1 MTNKQLEQKVE
12 KFLEIENYFDFI
24 EAVYDFEKEYKN
36 SDFYKK
42 TKMPLLAIIKEA
54 RWFYGLNVNKV
65 FAKIQTLIDKLDL
78 SHLMDLIEKV
88 GTTYET
94 ENEQIMN
101 LMDSMKDIFQPGTTT
116 TTATAEE
123 K

>member
-24 EAVYDFEKEYKN
+24 EAVCGFEKEYKN
-36 SDFYKK
+36 SDFYKR
-42 TKMPLLAIIKEA
+42 TKMPLLAVIKEA
-54 RWFYGLNVNKV
+54 RWFYGLNINKV
-65 FAKIQTLIDKLDL
+65 FTKIQTLINKLDL
-78 SHLMDLIEKV
+78 SHLMDLVEKI

-94 ENEQIMN
+94 ENEQIMS
-101 LMDSMKDIFQPGTTT
+101 LMDSMKDIFQPELET
-116 TTATAEE
+116 EE

>member
-24 EAVYDFEKEYKN
+24 EAVYGFEKEYKN

-42 TKMPLLAIIKEA
+42 TKMPLLSIIKEA

-78 SHLMDLIEKV
+78 SHLMDLIEKI

-101 LMDSMKDIFQPGTTT
+101 LMSSMKDIFQPET

>member
-24 EAVYDFEKEYKN
+24 EAVCGFEKEYKN

-42 TKMPLLAIIKEA
+42 TKMHLLAVIKEA

-65 FAKIQTLIDKLDL
+65 FTKIQTLIDKLDL
-78 SHLMDLIEKV
+78 SHLMDLVEKI

-94 ENEQIMN
+94 ENEQIMS
-101 LMDSMKDIFQPGTTT
+101 LMDSMKDIFQPET
-116 TTATAEE
+116 EE

>member
-24 EAVYDFEKEYKN
+24 EAVCGFEKEYRN
-36 SDFYKK
+36 SDFYKR
-42 TKMPLLAIIKEA
+42 TKMPLLAVIKEA

-65 FAKIQTLIDKLDL
+65 FTKIQTLINKLDL
-78 SHLMDLIEKV
+78 SHLMDLVEKI

-94 ENEQIMN
+94 ENEQIMS
-101 LMDSMKDIFQPGTTT
+101 LMDSMKDIFQPELET
-116 TTATAEE
+116 EE

>member
-24 EAVYDFEKEYKN
+24 
-36 SDFYKK
+36 
-42 TKMPLLAIIKEA
+42 
-54 RWFYGLNVNKV
+54 
-65 FAKIQTLIDKLDL
+65 DKLDL
-78 SHLMDLIEKV
+78 SHLMDLVEKI

-94 ENEQIMN
+94 ENEQIMS
-101 LMDSMKDIFQPGTTT
+101 LMDSMKDIFQPET
-116 TTATAEE
+116 EE

>member
-24 EAVYDFEKEYKN
+24 EAICGFEKEYKN
-36 SDFYKK
+36 SDFFFL
-42 TKMPLLAIIKEA
+42 TKMPLLAVIKEA

-65 FAKIQTLIDKLDL
+65 FTKIQTLINKLDL
-78 SHLMDLIEKV
+78 SHLMDLVEKI

-94 ENEQIMN
+94 ENEQIMS
-101 LMDSMKDIFQPGTTT
+101 LMDSMKDIFQPET
-116 TTATAEE
+116 EE

>member
-24 EAVYDFEKEYKN
+24 EAVCGFEKEYKN

-42 TKMPLLAIIKEA
+42 TKMPLINVVKEA

-65 FAKIQTLIDKLDL
+65 FTKIQTLIDKLDL
-78 SHLMDLIEKV
+78 SHLMDLIEKI
-88 GTTYET
+88 GTTYEN
-94 ENEQIMN
+94 ENEQIMS
-101 LMDSMKDIFQPGTTT
+101 LMDSMKDIFQPELET
-116 TTATAEE
+116 EE

>member
-24 EAVYDFEKEYKN
+24 EAVCSFEKEYKN

-42 TKMPLLAIIKEA
+42 TKMPLLVAIKEA
-54 RWFYGLNVNKV
+54 RWFYGLNINKV
-65 FAKIQTLIDKLDL
+65 FTKIQTLIDKLDL
-78 SHLMDLIEKV
+78 SHLMDLIEKI
-88 GTTYET
+88 GTTYTT
-94 ENEQIMN
+94 ENEQIMS
-101 LMDSMKDIFQPGTTT
+101 LMDSMKDIFQPET
-116 TTATAEE
+116 EE

>member
-24 EAVYDFEKEYKN
+24 EAVCGFEKEYKG

-42 TKMPLLAIIKEA
+42 TKIPLLAIIKEA
-54 RWFYGLNVNKV
+54 RWFYGLNVNKI
-65 FAKIQTLIDKLDL
+65 FTKIQTLIDKLDL
-78 SHLMDLIEKV
+78 SHLMDLIEKI
-88 GTTYET
+88 GTTYTT
-94 ENEQIMN
+94 ENEQIMS
-101 LMDSMKDIFQPGTTT
+101 LMDSMKDIFQPELKT
-116 TTATAEE
+116 EE

>member
-24 EAVYDFEKEYKN
+24 EAVCDFEKEYKN

-42 TKMPLLAIIKEA
+42 TKMPLLTAIKEV
-54 RWFYGLNVNKV
+54 RWFYGLNANKI
-65 FAKIQTLIDKLDL
+65 FTKIQTAIDKLDF
-78 SHLMDLIEKV
+78 SHLMDLIEKI

-101 LMDSMKDIFQPGTTT
+101 LMDSMKDIFQPQ
-116 TTATAEE
+116 AEE

>member
-1 MTNKQLEQKVE
+1 MTNQELEQRVE

-24 EAVYDFEKEYKN
+24 ETVCSFEKEYKS

-42 TKMPLLAIIKEA
+42 TKMPLMAVIKEA

-65 FAKIQTLIDKLDL
+65 FTKIQTLIDKLDL
-78 SHLMDLIEKV
+78 SHLMDLVEKIGV
-88 GTTYET
+88 TYET
-94 ENEQIMN
+94 ENEQIMS
-101 LMDSMKDIFQPGTTT
+101 LMDSMKDIFQPEST
-116 TTATAEE
+116 EE